1 MHRDGEKCE
10 EPQHWSKSEGSG
22 GKKGGRF
29 GGALTKSVEMGS
41 WGLVSSP
48 DLCLA
53 LVSSLPVTSEHHP
66 PAARGYRLSMG
77 KRLGDGPVE
86 RV

>member
-1 MHRDGEKCE
+1 MVKNVKNLSTGANPRV
-10 EPQHWSKSEGSG
+10 QG